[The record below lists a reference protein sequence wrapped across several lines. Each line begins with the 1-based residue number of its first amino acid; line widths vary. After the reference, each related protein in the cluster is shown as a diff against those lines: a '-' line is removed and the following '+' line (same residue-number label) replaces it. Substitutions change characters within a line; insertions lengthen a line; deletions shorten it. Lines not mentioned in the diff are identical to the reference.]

1 MTSQS
6 VMAKKLRHDDYTV
19 GWIAAIT
26 IELAAAMAA
35 LDETHETLSSPQS
48 DHNTY
53 AFGRIGNHN
62 IVIACLP
69 KGEYGTSS
77 ATQVAAD
84 MKSTFKSIRFGL
96 MVGIGGGIPN
106 NREDICLGDVVISTP
121 TETSGGVV
129 QYDYGK
135 AEKGKFERT
144 GMLNRPPTV
153 LLTALSALQGIGLN
167 GKNKVAGILAEIQK
181 AGPHLARPEAED
193 HLYFADYVHVVGN
206 SESCTDCDSTKIVER
221 PPRDS
226 QPRLHCGIIA
236 SSNTLVRDSRLRD
249 QLWRQFGAY
258 CVDMEA
264 AGLMNN
270 SSISWLVIRGI
281 SDYADSHK
289 NKQWQGYA
297 SAVAAAYAKALLLLV
312 HDIDKQMQTA
322 QDALSGSGMLF
333 RTNSSSCAP
342 LTSIYVP
349 LGRIPVVEQP
359 AKLESDEF
367 HHDEPVVEQPA
378 TLESDKFHPDEV
390 ATDTTKLH
398 SMGQKLPKWSYNN
411 YWMLI
416 GFLLIVLLALAVQ
429 VISPTFHSQQAAP
442 TNNTRE
448 DFRDAADRY
457 VHPAAVP
464 ELNLSIPIFAVMGR
478 HEVGKSSF
486 IDLAGGINVRDS
498 QRPLICKSQ
507 DCKYISFPSMFV
519 YLLNYCL
526 RFHHRYVLP
535 NAGHS

>member
-1 MTSQS
+1 
-6 VMAKKLRHDDYTV
+6 MAKKLQHDDYTV

-26 IELAAAMAA
+26 IELAAAMSA
-35 LDETHETLSSPQS
+35 LDETHEKLPSPQS

-69 KGEYGTSS
+69 KGEYGSSS

-96 MVGIGGGIPN
+96 MVGIGGGVPN
-106 NREDICLGDVVISTP
+106 NREEIRLGDVVISTP
-121 TETSGGVV
+121 TKTSGGVV
-129 QYDYGK
+129 RYDYGK

-181 AGPHLARPEAED
+181 AGPHLAHPEAED
-193 HLYFADYVHVVGN
+193 HLYSADYFHV
-206 SESCTDCDSTKIVER
+206 
-221 PPRDS
+221 
-226 QPRLHCGIIA
+226 
-236 SSNTLVRDSRLRD
+236 
-249 QLWRQFGAY
+249 
-258 CVDMEA
+258 VDMEA
-264 AGLMNN
+264 AGLMN
-270 SSISWLVIRGI
+270 SSSFSWLVIRGI

-289 NKQWQGYA
+289 NEQWQGYA
-297 SAVAAAYAKALLLLV
+297 SAVAAAYAKELLLLV

-322 QDALSGSGMLF
+322 QDALSGSG
-333 RTNSSSCAP
+333 
-342 LTSIYVP
+342 
-349 LGRIPVVEQP
+349 RIPVVEQP

-367 HHDEPVVEQPA
+367 H
-378 TLESDKFHPDEV
+378 PDEV
-390 ATDTTKLH
+390 ATDTTKQH

-429 VISPTFHSQQAAP
+429 VTSPTFHSQQAAP

-478 HEVGKSSF
+478 HGVGKSSF
-486 IDLAGGINVRDS
+486 IDLAGGINVPP
-498 QRPLICKSQ
+498 PLRITKRRTFMILHIWWKS
-507 DCKYISFPSMFV
+507 P
-519 YLLNYCL
+519 
-526 RFHHRYVLP
+526 VL
-535 NAGHS
+535 GL

>member
-193 HLYFADYVHVVGN
+193 HLYFADYVHV
-206 SESCTDCDSTKIVER
+206 
-221 PPRDS
+221 
-226 QPRLHCGIIA
+226 
-236 SSNTLVRDSRLRD
+236 
-249 QLWRQFGAY
+249 
-258 CVDMEA
+258 
-264 AGLMNN
+264 
-270 SSISWLVIRGI
+270 
-281 SDYADSHK
+281 

-322 QDALSGSGMLF
+322 QDALSGS
-333 RTNSSSCAP
+333 
-342 LTSIYVP
+342 
-349 LGRIPVVEQP
+349 GRIPVVEQP

-486 IDLAGGINVRDS
+486 IDLAGGINVPP
-498 QRPLICKSQ
+498 PLRITKRRTFMIRHIWWKS
-507 DCKYISFPSMFV
+507 P
-519 YLLNYCL
+519 
-526 RFHHRYVLP
+526 VL
-535 NAGHS
+535 GL